1 MSLPSFSSTTFINGG
16 VVQTFQTSGTDVRRL
31 SAFASEFTAGVT
43 IPINFQRSP
52 YTAFAAAVPVPAAVP
67 VVPRWDGLY
76 ASFSAGGAWT
86 RAKSAEARNTTDVS
100 DGVTDD
106 FFTLTDNLSGKD
118 IGAVFTFGMGYN
130 VLWGR
135 WLAGI
140 QSEVSYNKTLID
152 AKGTSSSVDN
162 NIFFGTSIQTF
173 DVRADVERKWT
184 ISEMARLGYLVAPDW
199 LVYGLVGW
207 SWSGFDFRAD
217 FNRIQDLP
225 YALNGITWGAGVEKD
240 FGWLRAFIQYK
251 GIDFGS
257 KSVNL
262 PVAFS
267 AIRGQRRRRLLCS
280 NDRERR
286 SQAVGHRSGNHRR
299 RDDPDQFP
307 SVADKGASAR
317 LVLLTTSRTTGFER
331 SSRDALLGGPLMGSG
346 FRSPFCWDAG
356 DRPTDAICL
365 S

>member
-1 MSLPSFSSTTFINGG
+1 M
-16 VVQTFQTSGTDVRRL
+16 
-31 SAFASEFTAGVT
+31 T

-52 YTAFAAAVPVPAAVP
+52 YTAFAAAVPVPGAVP

-86 RAKSAEARNTTDVS
+86 RAKSSEARNTTDVN
-100 DGVTDD
+100 DGVTADS
-106 FFTLTDNLSGKD
+106 FTLTDNLSGKD

-152 AKGTSSSVDN
+152 AKGTSSSFEN
-162 NIFFGTSIQTF
+162 NIFFGTRIQTF

-184 ISEMARLGYLVAPDW
+184 VSEMARLGYLVAPDW

-217 FNRIQDLP
+217 FNRVQDLP
-225 YALNGITWGAGVEKD
+225 YTLNGITWGAGVEKD

-262 PVAFS
+262 PVAISAFGVDGAVVFSGQTTGSDVRRLS
-267 AIRGQRRRRLLCS
+267 AIAQEITAGVTIPI
-280 NDRERR
+280 NF
-286 SQAVGHRSGNHRR
+286 HR
-299 RDDPDQFP
+299 
-307 SVADKGASAR
+307 
-317 LVLLTTSRTTGFER
+317 
-331 SSRDALLGGPLMGSG
+331 
-346 FRSPFCWDAG
+346 
-356 DRPTDAICL
+356 
-365 S
+365 